1 MNASAA
7 VNGGL
12 RIPRVG
18 PVFPRI
24 KADGEAAPQ
33 CARAAKAE
41 NIRSILSQ
49 GGYTVAQLSAATRK
63 RYGAKSPFFI
73 PSTFLYKLR
82 SGVTPHVCQ
91 VVALSESTGYRFVD
105 WLRLCGFDL
114 QQIPNLQVRL
124 HTERTVLVTPIEEC
138 VGSFLPQHSHTDR
151 TAWSSIHGPQ
161 SGGWSGG
168 GRYLFAKVG
177 ASDARAA
184 YPQLRAGN
192 VVRVDRCYG
201 HRMENFD
208 RVSREK
214 FLWLVEQPGGL
225 TCSRVRWIDDRQI
238 VLLPSRPPWGSWP
251 LRLATEARVL
261 GLVDTDLNP
270 AELQESHQTEVRPA
284 RPAPLVSFPRI
295 EKRIMKFSDLLRSS
309 RGRTGLTFRAAHRLT
324 RTIAQ
329 VLGNQ
334 EYAIALGLLS
344 DYEAMNRLPRHIA
357 KILSLCIVYCMDVV
371 DVMESAGVCIDDSA
385 KLPLPLP
392 DHGLPLHADYL
403 ETVAY
408 YPRTASYPA

>member
-18 PVFPRI
+18 PFFPRI

-33 CARAAKAE
+33 CARSAQAE
-41 NIRSILSQ
+41 SIRNILSQ

-63 RYGAKSPFFI
+63 RYGAGSPFFI

-124 HTERTVLVTPIEEC
+124 HTERTVLVTPIEDCIE
-138 VGSFLPQHSHTDR
+138 SFLPRNSHTDQ
-151 TAWSSIHGPQ
+151 TAWSSIHALQ
-161 SGGWSGG
+161 WGGWSGG
-168 GRYLFAKVG
+168 GRYLFAKIG
-177 ASDARAA
+177 ASDAQAA
-184 YPQLRAGN
+184 YPQLRAGS

-201 HRMENFD
+201 HRVEKFD
-208 RVSREK
+208 SVSREK

-251 LRLATEARVL
+251 LCLRTEARVL
-261 GLVDTDLNP
+261 GLVETDLNP
-270 AELQESHQTEVRPA
+270 AELQELHQTEVQPA
-284 RPAPLVSFPRI
+284 QREPLSPFPCP

-309 RGRTGLTFRAAHRLT
+309 RGRTGLTFRAAQRLT
-324 RTIAQ
+324 HTIAQ

-344 DYEAMNRLPRHIA
+344 DYEAMDRLPRHIA
-357 KILSLCIVYCMDVV
+357 KILSLCMIYCMDMVE
-371 DVMESAGVCIDDSA
+371 VMESAGVCIDDSA
-385 KLPLPLP
+385 KLRLPIP
-392 DHGLPLHADYL
+392 DHRLPLHADYL

>member
-7 VNGGL
+7 LNGGL

-33 CARAAKAE
+33 CARAAQAE
-41 NIRSILSQ
+41 SIRNILSQ
-49 GGYTVAQLSAATRK
+49 GGYTVAHLSAATRK
-63 RYGAKSPFFI
+63 RYGTGSPFFI

-124 HTERTVLVTPIEEC
+124 HTERTVLVTPIEDCIE
-138 VGSFLPQHSHTDR
+138 SFLPRHSHIDQ
-151 TAWSSIHGPQ
+151 TAWSSMHGPQ

-184 YPQLRAGN
+184 YPQLRPGS

-201 HRMENFD
+201 HRVENFD
-208 RVSREK
+208 RISREK

-251 LRLATEARVL
+251 LRLPTEARVL
-261 GLVDTDLNP
+261 GLVETDLNP
-270 AELQESHQTEVRPA
+270 AELQESRQSEIQPA
-284 RPAPLVSFPRI
+284 QRELLAPFPRT
-295 EKRIMKFSDLLRSS
+295 EKRIMKFSDLLRSA

-324 RTIAQ
+324 HTIAQ

-371 DVMESAGVCIDDSA
+371 DVMESAGVSIDDSA

-392 DHGLPLHADYL
+392 DHRLPLHAGYL

>member
-33 CARAAKAE
+33 CARAAQTE
-41 NIRSILSQ
+41 SIRNVLSQ

-63 RYGAKSPFFI
+63 RYGAGSPFFI

-124 HTERTVLVTPIEEC
+124 HTERTVLVTPIEDCTE
-138 VGSFLPQHSHTDR
+138 SFLPRHSHTDQ
-151 TAWSSIHGPQ
+151 TAWSSTHGLQ
-161 SGGWSGG
+161 WGGWSGG

-177 ASDARAA
+177 ASDAQAA
-184 YPQLRAGN
+184 YPHLRTGS
-192 VVRVDRCYG
+192 VVRVDRCHG
-201 HRMENFD
+201 HRVENFD
-208 RVSREK
+208 SVSRK
-214 FLWLVEQPGGL
+214 NFLWLVEQPGGL

-251 LRLATEARVL
+251 LRLPTEARVL
-261 GLVDTDLNP
+261 GLVETDLNP
-270 AELQESHQTEVRPA
+270 AELQQSHQTELRPA
-284 RPAPLVSFPRI
+284 RLEPLSPFLRT

-344 DYEAMNRLPRHIA
+344 DYEAMDRLPRHIA

-371 DVMESAGVCIDDSA
+371 EVMESTGVCIDDSA
-385 KLPLPLP
+385 KLRLPIP
-392 DHGLPLHADYL
+392 DHRLPLHADYL